1 MYFGFLWDQ
10 RRNEMDKKENKGLK
24 ILGFFLIIAITAA
37 LGYTAIVGWG
47 EKRIG
52 SAYNVK
58 QGLDLAG
65 GVSITYQI
73 VGDEAPTQEDI
84 NDTVYKLKMKA
95 ESYSTEA
102 QVYQEGNDRITIE
115 IPGVTDADAIL
126 KDLGKPGSL
135 YFIAQTGSDGSAN
148 YSVKVTADGNVVYF
162 DENNVE
168 FIYSGTDTA
177 VLYDPETDV
186 AKVDENGNP
195 VPYSLK
201 NSEDINIQYRLL
213 KSIEDLRTDGSIILE
228 GSDVT
233 SAKASQMQDQQS
245 GVKKNVVN
253 LSFNEKGKKAFADA
267 TAKAVL
273 SGETIAIYY
282 DGNFISV
289 PTVNDSI
296 NSGEAQVI
304 GMGSY
309 EEADRLAAKIRIGA
323 LKLTLQEI
331 RSNIVGA
338 QLGSDAIRTSLLAG
352 IIGFGIVAVIMV
364 GVYFLPGFAA
374 VLALLLYTF
383 LIVSC
388 LSVFNEYFTLTL
400 PGIAGIILSI
410 GMAVD
415 ANVIIFARIREELAT
430 GKTLQTAVDIGF
442 KKALSAI
449 LDGNITTLIAA
460 VVLMFMGTGSV
471 RGFAQ
476 TLALGIVLSMITALF
491 VTRIL
496 INGFIA
502 MGLGNIKL
510 FGVAKKRKVL
520 DIISKGRIFAIISAV
535 LILAGIVTMV
545 VFKAKDGNALAYSL
559 EFLGGTSTTATLN
572 ENMSIEQIDAT
583 ITPSIE
589 KITGDGGVQITKVE
603 GTNEIIVKTRTLNED
618 ERAELAN
625 LFTGQYGVDEATIT
639 SETISA
645 TVSGEMRRNAI
656 ISVTIAVICMLIY
669 IWLRFSDYRF
679 GVSSVLALVHD
690 VLIVLAFY
698 AVARVSVSSTFIACM
713 LTIVGYS
720 INATIVIFD
729 RIRENKKEASE
740 KLRIVSA
747 KRRSKKG
754 AVTEGTVTLKDI
766 VNESIAQTLTRSI
779 FTSLTTFAMVLML
792 YILGVTSIREF
803 ALPLMIGI
811 ACGCYSSVCLAGF
824 FWYFLRVKIGKKD
837 TLEEEDDPDKNYV

>member
-1 MYFGFLWDQ
+1 M
-10 RRNEMDKKENKGLK
+10 EKKDNKGLR
-24 ILGFFLIIAITAA
+24 IAGLFLILA
-37 LGYTAIVGWG
+37 LTCFFGYTAIVGFG
-47 EKRIG
+47 EKKIG

-84 NDTVYKLKMKA
+84 NDTIYKLKMKA

-102 QVYQEGNDRITIE
+102 QVYQEGSDRITIE
-115 IPGVTDADAIL
+115 IPGVSDADTIL
-126 KDLGKPGSL
+126 KDLGRPGSL
-135 YFIAQTGSDGSAN
+135 YFIAQTDSAGNLNYSLKTTSDGN
-148 YSVKVTADGNVVYF
+148 LVYF
-162 DENNVE
+162 DETGNE
-168 FIYSGTDTA
+168 FYYVSDASA
-177 VLYDPETDV
+177 VLFDNETLGPV
-186 AKVDENGNP
+186 TDENGAAVSYTP
-195 VPYSLK
+195 G
-201 NSEDINIQYRLL
+201 EDINMQYTLL
-213 KSIEDLRTDGSIILE
+213 KDIDTLKEEGSIILD
-228 GSDVT
+228 GSSVK
-233 SAKASQMQDQQS
+233 SAKASTQQDQQT
-245 GVKKNVVN
+245 GVQSHVVN
-253 LSFNEKGKKAFADA
+253 LSFNDVGTKAFATA
-267 TAKAVL
+267 TSKAVV

-289 PTVNDSI
+289 PRVNDAITTGDAVVS
-296 NSGEAQVI
+296 

-352 IIGFGIVAVIMV
+352 MIGFGLVAIIMI

-374 VLALLLYTF
+374 TIALVNYTF
-383 LIVSC
+383 VIVAV

-430 GKTLQTAVDIGF
+430 GKTLQSSVDIGF

-460 VVLMFMGTGSV
+460 VVLMFMGTGSIK
-471 RGFAQ
+471 GFAQ

-491 VTRIL
+491 VTRII
-496 INGFIA
+496 INGFISL
-502 MGLGNIKL
+502 GLKSEKL
-510 FGVAKKRKVL
+510 FGVAKKKKSVDFL
-520 DIISKGRIFAIISAV
+520 SKGKIFTIISGAV
-535 LILAGIVTMV
+535 ILAGIIVMV
-545 VFKAKDGNALAYSL
+545 VFQVKDGNALAYSL
-559 EFLGGTSTTATLN
+559 EFLGGTSTTATLQ
-572 ENMSIEQIDAT
+572 ENLSLEEIDAQ

-589 KITGDGGVQITKVE
+589 KITGDGSVMVTKVE
-603 GTNEIIVKTRTLNED
+603 GSNEIIVKTRTLNED
-618 ERAELAN
+618 ERNELSSM
-625 LFTGQYGVDEATIT
+625 FTGEFNVDPATIT

-656 ISVTIAVICMLIY
+656 ISVTIAVICMLVY

-679 GVSSVLALVHD
+679 GLSSVLALVHD
-690 VLIVLAFY
+690 VLVVLAFY
-698 AVARVSVSSTFIACM
+698 AIARVSVSSTFIACM

-729 RIRENKKEASE
+729 RIRENRKEAAE
-740 KLRIVSA
+740 KLRIASA
-747 KRRSKKG
+747 RRRSKK
-754 AVTEGTVTLKDI
+754 EKPEEDVTLKDI
-766 VNESIAQTLTRSI
+766 VNLSITQTLSRSI
-779 FTSLTTFAMVLML
+779 FTSLTTFVMVLML
-792 YILGVTSIREF
+792 FILGVTSIREF

-811 ACGCYSSVCLAGF
+811 ACGCYSSICLAGF
-824 FWYFLRVKIGKKD
+824 FWYFLKSKLGGGKLD
-837 TLEEEDDPDKNYV
+837 VDEEDADKNYV